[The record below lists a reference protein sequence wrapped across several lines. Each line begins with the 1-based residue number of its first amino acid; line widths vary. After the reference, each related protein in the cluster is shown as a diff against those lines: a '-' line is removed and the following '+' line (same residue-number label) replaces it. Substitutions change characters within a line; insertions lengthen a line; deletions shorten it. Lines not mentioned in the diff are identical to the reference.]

1 MTFRQICTVHNNQ
14 IVVTLPPDFGE
25 KQLVTV
31 VIDDRVETKA
41 QKLAMLKE
49 AAKDPLFLTDIE
61 EVQKDFDSIDHET
74 L

>member
-14 IVVTLPPDFGE
+14 IIVTLPPNFGE

-49 AAKDPLFLTDIE
+49 AAKDPLFLADIE